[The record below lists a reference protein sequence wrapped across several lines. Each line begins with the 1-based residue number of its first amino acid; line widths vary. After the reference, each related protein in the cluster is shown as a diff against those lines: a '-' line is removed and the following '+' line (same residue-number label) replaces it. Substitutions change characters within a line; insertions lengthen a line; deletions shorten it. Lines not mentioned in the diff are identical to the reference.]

1 MEVLK
6 ATSEQ
11 KELLEG
17 NYNNGHVLRF
27 VKDAD
32 DNWIVGIRVIEDP
45 NFAQIKDQLEQ
56 LERIEYKPKKINI

>member
-17 NYNNGHVLRF
+17 NYNNGHVLSF
-27 VKDAD
+27 VRDAD
-32 DNWIVGIRVIEDP
+32 DNWIIGTRVIDDP
-45 NFAQIKDQLEQ
+45 NFAPIKYQLEQ